1 MFFDSKG
8 DLFTGASDGLL
19 VITPNAALL
28 YDSTVDPFVFGS
40 VAYDQATNGITDQF
54 LLQGFGTPTMIFD
67 AAEFVPPV
75 PEPSRW
81 MALSGGGLMMFVL
94 RRRLLRAKA
103 AINMVSRS

>member
-1 MFFDSKG
+1 
-8 DLFTGASDGLL
+8 
-19 VITPNAALL
+19 
-28 YDSTVDPFVFGS
+28 
-40 VAYDQATNGITDQF
+40 
-54 LLQGFGTPTMIFD
+54 MIFD